1 LCMLT
6 RLGVLLLLLAVSSLS
21 QVQAADMIAWSR
33 GPSSTTSSQQVFDF
47 DLAVRPSSAVTISGG
62 SAAFSVEI
70 KTKAG
75 IPELVT
81 LLAVGLPQSW
91 NASFDPESGL
101 PQPVFSSTLTIATS
115 LSTPVG
121 VYNFTIQ
128 ATSKQLI
135 RTVPTALIL
144 MLAPADFVISLSPES
159 RSVVQ
164 GGSTTYIVTITSIGA
179 FSQPVLLSAVGL
191 PVGANGRLEPRTFHP
206 RPGQMAQASTLY
218 VSTNSTAT
226 PGEYEIWVAATSG
239 TATRAAKSTLVVL
252 YSDPFRQAWQIL
264 SNLPDTMKVGIIGSA
279 IGAASAIIVATIYV
293 HWGRGKKDRNANG

>member
-1 LCMLT
+1 
-6 RLGVLLLLLAVSSLS
+6 
-21 QVQAADMIAWSR
+21 MIAWSR

>member
-1 LCMLT
+1 
-6 RLGVLLLLLAVSSLS
+6 LS
-21 QVQAADMIAWSR
+21 HVQAADMRTWSCE
-33 GPSSTTSSQQVFDF
+33 PSSTRSFQQVFDF
-47 DLAVRPSSAVTISGG
+47 DLAVRPSSIVTTQGG
-62 SAAFSVEI
+62 SAAFSVEV

-81 LLAVGLPQSW
+81 LLAVGFPQSW
-91 NASFDPESGL
+91 NASFDPESGI
-101 PQPVFSSTLTIATS
+101 PQPLFSSTLTIATS

-121 VYNFTIQ
+121 VYNLTIQ

-135 RTVPTALIL
+135 RTVPTTLIL
-144 MLAPADFVISLSPES
+144 MAPPADFAISLSPES

-164 GGSTTYIVTITSIGA
+164 GESTTYIVTITVIGS

-191 PVGANGRLEPRTFHP
+191 PIGANGRLEPRTFHP
-206 RPGQMAQASTLY
+206 RPGEMAQASTLY

-264 SNLPDTMKVGIIGSA
+264 SNLPDTVKVGIIGA
-279 IGAASAIIVATIYV
+279 TIGAAGAIIVATIYV